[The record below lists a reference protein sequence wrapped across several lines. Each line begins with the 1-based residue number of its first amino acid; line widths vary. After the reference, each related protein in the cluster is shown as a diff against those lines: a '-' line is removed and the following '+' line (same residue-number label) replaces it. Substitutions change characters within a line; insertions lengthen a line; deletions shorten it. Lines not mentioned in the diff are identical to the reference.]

1 MAENNS
7 NQRLEN
13 VLNITIMCLIKPG
26 LFSWPSIFPV
36 ILYSSLKWLFSTS
49 TASYKSI
56 FHVKLRIP
64 LDTNSVNITLTST
77 LTTSIKRNKIALLF
91 DCQMF
96 HYFCPFMRIYW
107 SPWWWGLIFFA
118 DFFWFTLALALYM
131 LLLRITISLH
141 EIYFLWY
148 TDTDRNECN
157 RVSAEM

>member
-1 MAENNS
+1 MS
-7 NQRLEN
+7 
-13 VLNITIMCLIKPG
+13 LIKPG
-26 LFSWPSIFPV
+26 LFSRPSNYPV
-36 ILYSSLKWLFSTS
+36 TLYRSLEGLFSTS

-64 LDTNSVNITLTST
+64 LDTTITLTST

-96 HYFCPFMRIYW
+96 HYFCPFMRTHW

-131 LLLRITISLH
+131 LLLRRAISLH
-141 EIYFLWY
+141 GGIMMLIGM
-148 TDTDRNECN
+148 NVIGLVQICN
-157 RVSAEM
+157 I